1 MMFSEEQIFRR
12 LSVTI
17 IFILNLFELNRG
29 FVLECKPL
37 PSETLSGFH
46 QFVSESSGYADVCPF
61 TISGEACQINN
72 QAISEGYIVSKQENL
87 YLSCDPYRRKSKC
100 VINCPVEHHFTVAS
114 GSSLTLESMVLAGAT
129 DSAIVV
135 ETQGRLSVFDSIFE
149 NNTASKSGY
158 GGAIYASSE
167 VGLEIRVSEFENNQ
181 AEIGGAIYSMSSSTI
196 TDSNFRENF
205 AAAAVRTKR

>member
-1 MMFSEEQIFRR
+1 MAYPQEQLFRR
-12 LSVTI
+12 LLILI
-17 IFILNLFELNRG
+17 ITLNLFYVNQG

-37 PSETLSGFH
+37 PSETLSGFY
-46 QFVSESSGYADVCPF
+46 QFVSESSGFADVCPF
-61 TISGEACQINN
+61 TISGEACHINN
-72 QAISEGYIVSKQENL
+72 QGISQGYVVSKQENL
-87 YLSCDPYRRKSKC
+87 YISCDPYRRESKC
-100 VINCPVEHHFTVAS
+100 VINCPVEHHFTVTS

-135 ETQGRLSVFDSIFE
+135 EAQGRLSVFDSVFE

-167 VGLEIRVSEFENNQ
+167 VGLEVRVSEFENNQ

-196 TDSNFRENF
+196 IDSNFRENF
-205 AAAAVRTKR
+205 AAAAVSK